1 MKAMKRTSFL
11 AGGLV
16 ILMGSASV
24 ARADVMV
31 GDTLS
36 LTFQGTGPSKAVS
49 WTFDGDS
56 GTNSAGFLNW
66 AGGVKTFCVQLEE
79 NIGGGETVAF
89 DVVGPEGLPDQP
101 PLPGPMGAARSLV
114 MQDLYSRY
122 YDSTLAGTAYDAAA
136 FQMVIWEISHEMSA
150 DSTSAATIVDGLD
163 FSDGDATFSSSST
176 VVGIAQGMLIDL
188 GEGGFN
194 SYSRLLGLTD
204 TAKQDQLIVVPGVGA
219 LAGLGGVAGIRR
231 RRRRG

>member
-1 MKAMKRTSFL
+1 MKAMNRTSVVT
-11 AGGLV
+11 GGLLV
-16 ILMGSASV
+16 LMGSTCV
-24 ARADVMV
+24 ARGDVMI

-36 LTFQGTGPSKAVS
+36 LTFQGSGPSKAVS
-49 WTFDGDS
+49 WNFDGDS

-79 NIGGGETVAF
+79 NIGGGQTVDFA
-89 DVVGPEGLPDQP
+89 VVSPEGLPDEP

-150 DSTSAATIVDGLD
+150 DSASANAIVAGLD
-163 FSDGDATFSSSST
+163 FGGGDATFSSSAA
-176 VVGIAQGMLIDL
+176 VMGIAEGMLL
-188 GEGGFN
+188 GLGAGGFN
-194 SYSRLLGLTD
+194 SYSGLLGLTD
-204 TAKQDQLIVVPGVGA
+204 PALQDQLIVVPGVGA

>member
-1 MKAMKRTSFL
+1 MKAMNRSNL
-11 AGGLV
+11 VAGGLLVV
-16 ILMGSASV
+16 IGSTCV

-36 LTFQGTGPSKAVS
+36 LTFQGSGPSKAVS

-79 NIGGGETVAF
+79 NIGGGQTVDFA
-89 DVVGPEGLPDQP
+89 VVGPEGLPDQP
-101 PLPGPMGAARSLV
+101 PLPGPMGAVRSLV

-122 YDSTLAGTAYDAAA
+122 YDSTLAGDAYDAAA

-150 DSTSAATIVDGLD
+150 DSTSASLLVAGLD
-163 FSDGDATFSSSST
+163 FGSGDSTFASSST
-176 VVGIAQGMLIDL
+176 VETLAGDMLADL
-188 GEGGFN
+188 GVGGFN
-194 SYSRLLGLTD
+194 TYSRLLGLTD
-204 TAKQDQLIVVPGVGA
+204 PTKQDQLIVVPGAGA
-219 LAGLGGVAGIRR
+219 LAGLAGVAGIRR